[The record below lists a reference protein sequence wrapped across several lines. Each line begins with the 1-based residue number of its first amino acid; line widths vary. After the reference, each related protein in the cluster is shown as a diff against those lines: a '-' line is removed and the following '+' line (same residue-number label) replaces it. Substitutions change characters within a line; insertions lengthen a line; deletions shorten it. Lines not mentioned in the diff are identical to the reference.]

1 MAAVVGE
8 NYADLVVIALV
19 AGSVVEM
26 MVEWKIVVSVA
37 GATIVPQIYFQDG
50 VSRQIIVSALALG

>member
-37 GATIVPQIYFQDG
+37 GVTIVPQNYFQDG
-50 VSRQIIVSALALG
+50 VSCRIIVSALALG